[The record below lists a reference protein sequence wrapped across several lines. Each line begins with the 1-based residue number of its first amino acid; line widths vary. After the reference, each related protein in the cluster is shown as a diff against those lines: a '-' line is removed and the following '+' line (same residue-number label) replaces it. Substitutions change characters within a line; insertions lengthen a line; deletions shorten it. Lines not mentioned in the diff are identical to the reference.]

1 MKKLIIL
8 LIIICG
14 FTPLMRAM
22 DGCNQQRMSQEAFR
36 AKQKAFITEQANL
49 TKEEA
54 AKFFP
59 LYFELQDKKKE
70 LNDKAW
76 NLIRQGKDENTT
88 ETQYDEILTQVY
100 DTRIASDKLEESY
113 FDKFKK
119 ILSCKKLYKIQRAE
133 MRFHRE
139 LLKGINRKDGGGHRD
154 KK

>member
-88 ETQYDEILTQVY
+88 ETQYDEILICF
-100 DTRIASDKLEESY
+100 DFRFCFICSFFLEIDM
-113 FDKFKK
+113 F
-119 ILSCKKLYKIQRAE
+119 L
-133 MRFHRE
+133 
-139 LLKGINRKDGGGHRD
+139 NRKEHF
-154 KK
+154 

>member
-49 TKEEA
+49 TKEE
-54 AKFFP
+54 
-59 LYFELQDKKKE
+59 

-100 DTRIASDKLEESY
+100 DTRIASDKLEKSY